1 MNDIDSKKH
10 LTHFDESDDSEDF
23 ASLFEA
29 TQRTSMN
36 SSAADNKVVADIVSI
51 GDEWIFVDIGGKTEG
66 MISKGEFQDDAGELT
81 VKKGDPIT
89 AYIIRKTDGEIL
101 LSRRM
106 TMAASSEAAREAFQ
120 RRIPVDGLV
129 MEERKGGYSVKVFGK
144 LAFCPYSQID
154 LVSGVPAEEYI
165 GQKLSF
171 KIAEYSDRGKNIV
184 LSRRKMLEEERQ
196 ARVEELKNILKV
208 DDVLTGSVKRI
219 EPFGAFVDIG
229 GIEGLVPV
237 SEVSWGRV
245 ENISDVLSTD
255 QIISVKIINLD
266 WGRNRISLSLKQA
279 TDDPWASVAAKYPS
293 GSMVRGKI
301 TRLANFG
308 AFLELEPGVD
318 GLIHISNLGQGKR
331 ISHPREVV
339 TTGMS
344 VEAKVI
350 SVDPDGKR
358 IGLEIEKQAT
368 VENDAET
375 VDIIPGQ
382 VVTGVVD
389 SVQEYGVFL
398 KLANGKTGLL
408 HLSEI
413 DAQKSGDLKRKF
425 PSGSSLDVK
434 ILSMDD
440 QSGRISLSQK
450 ALGTAAEKQQIEE
463 FRTKLGH
470 SGSFGTLG
478 DLLREK
484 LGGN

>member
-1 MNDIDSKKH
+1 MNDKESRKH
-10 LTHFDESDDSEDF
+10 STHFDESEDSEDF

-29 TQRTSMN
+29 TQRTSLN
-36 SSAADNKVVADIVSI
+36 SSAADNKIVADIVSI

-66 MISKGEFQDDAGELT
+66 MISKGEFQNDAGEMT

-101 LSRRM
+101 LSRKM

-129 MEERKGGYSVKVFGK
+129 MEERKGGFSVKVFGK
-144 LAFCPYSQID
+144 MAFCPYSQID
-154 LVSGVPAEEYI
+154 LVSGVPAEQYI

-171 KIAEYSDRGKNIV
+171 KITEYSDRGKNIV

-208 DDVLTGSVKRI
+208 DDVVSGSVKRI
-219 EPFGAFVDIG
+219 EPFGAFIDIG
-229 GIEGLVPV
+229 GIEGLAPI
-237 SEVSWGRV
+237 SEVAWGRV

-255 QIISVKIINLD
+255 QIITVKIINLD
-266 WGRNRISLSLKQA
+266 WERNRISLSLKQA
-279 TDDPWASVAAKYPS
+279 MEDPWDSVAVKYSS
-293 GSMVRGKI
+293 GSIVRGHI
-301 TRLANFG
+301 TRLTNFG

-339 TTGMS
+339 STGMS
-344 VEAKVI
+344 VEARVI
-350 SVDPDGKR
+350 SVDPEGKR
-358 IGLEIEKQAT
+358 IGLEIEKPPAD
-368 VENDAET
+368 ENVAET
-375 VDIIPGQ
+375 LVIVPGQ

-398 KLANGKTGLL
+398 KLENGKTGLL

-413 DAQKSGDLKRKF
+413 DAQKSGDLKKKF
-425 PSGSSLDVK
+425 PSGSSVDVK
-434 ILSMDD
+434 VLSMDD

-450 ALGTAAEKQQIEE
+450 ALGVEAEKQQIDE
-463 FRTKLGH
+463 FRTKLGK

-478 DLLREK
+478 DLLRDK